1 MSFTDILIKMLE
13 AIMKNIECVIFDMD
27 GLILDTERLS
37 FEAWQKILKKYG
49 QIMTQEIYTTLM
61 GITYENVIN
70 KLIEI
75 YGRELPIAEIYA
87 EKNRDVLK
95 FMYDNGVPVK
105 PGIYEL
111 LDFLVERNYKL
122 ALATSTSRDKA
133 VNLLEKVGIK
143 NKFQVMV
150 FGDEVVNSKPDPE
163 IFLKAAEKL
172 GVNPEKCIV
181 LEDSPA
187 GIEAAYRAGMKGI
200 NITDLK
206 IPDEKIQKFA
216 HKIFGSLL
224 DVRDYLSES
233 VAG

>member
-1 MSFTDILIKMLE
+1 MR
-13 AIMKNIECVIFDMD
+13 NIECVIFDMD

-37 FEAWQKILKKYG
+37 LEAWQRILKKYG
-49 QIMTQEIYTTLM
+49 QVMTLEIYTTLM
-61 GITYENVIN
+61 GITYKNCVD

-75 YGRELPIAEIYA
+75 YGQELPIAEIYA
-87 EKNRDVLK
+87 EKNKDVLK
-95 FMYDNGVPVK
+95 FIHDNGVPVK

-111 LDFLVERNYKL
+111 LDYLVERNYKL
-122 ALATSTSRDKA
+122 ALATSTSREKA
-133 VNLLEKVGIK
+133 TNLLERAGIK
-143 NKFQVMV
+143 DKFNVMV

-163 IFLKAAEKL
+163 IFLKASEKL

-200 NITDLK
+200 NIPDLK
-206 IPDEKIQKFA
+206 MPDEQIKKHAYKILD
-216 HKIFGSLL
+216 SLL
-224 DVRDYLSES
+224 DVRDYLRDN

>member
-1 MSFTDILIKMLE
+1 MLE

-49 QIMTQEIYTTLM
+49 QVMTQEIYTTLM

-95 FMYDNGVPVK
+95 VINDNGVPVK

-143 NKFQVMV
+143 DKFRVMV

-200 NITDLK
+200 NIPDLK
-206 IPDEKIQKFA
+206 IPDEKIKKFA
-216 HKIFGSLL
+216 HKIFESLL

>member
-1 MSFTDILIKMLE
+1 MLE

-49 QIMTQEIYTTLM
+49 QVMTREIYTTLM
-61 GITYENVIN
+61 GITYENVVN
-70 KLIEI
+70 RLIEI
-75 YGRELPIAEIYA
+75 YGRELPMAEIYA
-87 EKNRDVLK
+87 EKNREVLK
-95 FMYDNGVPVK
+95 FMHDNGVPVK

-122 ALATSTSRDKA
+122 ALATSTSREKA
-133 VNLLEKVGIK
+133 VNLLERVGIK
-143 NKFQVMV
+143 DKFGVMV

-181 LEDSPA
+181 LEDSSA

-200 NITDLK
+200 NIPDLK
-206 IPDEKIQKFA
+206 MPDEKIRKYS
-216 HKIFGSLL
+216 HKIFSRLL
-224 DVRDYLSES
+224 DVRDYLKES
-233 VAG
+233 VAR